1 MKKLLIST
9 VALMALFATNLQAN
23 AELLNKSDYA
33 RLEKIGN
40 RLITANQ
47 INKRFTFNFTSI
59 GQQGAYPI
67 LLDTSYSNDMNL
79 HNNRTISMYFAD
91 YLRLSSDDEVSAL
104 IAHDLAQGLHSYTG
118 VLNGQFMFTKNGACP
133 FNYIAKKNE
142 MEFDKTSV
150 DYLVKAGYNPVAIIT
165 MLDKTGAEWRGTFW
179 GRHNKTEKRITAVY
193 EYIKAKYPKYLNPN
207 SFTNSIHYKKV
218 IKQAI

>member
-59 GQQGAYPI
+59 GQQGAYPT

-79 HNNRTISMYFAD
+79 HNNRTVSMYF
-91 YLRLSSDDEVSAL
+91 L
-104 IAHDLAQGLHSYTG
+104 I
-118 VLNGQFMFTKNGACP
+118 
-133 FNYIAKKNE
+133 I
-142 MEFDKTSV
+142 
-150 DYLVKAGYNPVAIIT
+150 
-165 MLDKTGAEWRGTFW
+165 
-179 GRHNKTEKRITAVY
+179 
-193 EYIKAKYPKYLNPN
+193 
-207 SFTNSIHYKKV
+207 
-218 IKQAI
+218 